1 MKLAKYLVCAV
12 AMVAVAFTATADHS
26 SNPYEI
32 ARQAGYVKSDT
43 ESLLIGLTRG
53 RSPDFQLINKTGMV
67 AKEAQDLERAAEGRG
82 GRNQSGDIQ
91 REAREVFAAF
101 RSLARDFRADRGNQ
115 NHRGAFQQL
124 AQSIEDLRNY
134 VGGQGGDRDDGGD
147 GYDGRDDGQDGGY
160 DGHDGQDD
168 GYDGQDGGHD
178 GHDGQDGGYDGH
190 DGQDGGYD
198 GHDGQDGG
206 DVDGFD
212 GGRN

>member
-32 ARQAGYVKSDT
+32 ARQAGYVKSDA

-53 RSPDFQLINKTGMV
+53 RSPDFHLINKTGMV

-134 VGGQGGDRDDGGD
+134 VGGQGGGRDDGGD
-147 GYDGRDDGQDGGY
+147 GYDGRE
-160 DGHDGQDD
+160 DGQDD

-178 GHDGQDGGYDGH
+178 GHDG
-190 DGQDGGYD
+190 
-198 GHDGQDGG
+198 G
-206 DVDGFD
+206 DVDGFE